1 MFKRNLLLTLSLIVA
16 QPTYS
21 STDKKVAELCLKAS
35 DFKGCVEIMSAQKD
49 LNKFKV
55 SKDSKI
61 NRKCDDGKK
70 NYSTTLIHKSFGRK
84 PIKEKVFFS
93 CLTQAEYAKKKY
105 ELQNNPFPWSEIDTT
120 NKNNPQIKTV
130 LNDQK

>member
-70 NYSTTLIHKSFGRK
+70 IIQQHWFTNLLEGNQ
-84 PIKEKVFFS
+84 
-93 CLTQAEYAKKKY
+93 LKKKY
-105 ELQNNPFPWSEIDTT
+105 FFHA
-120 NKNNPQIKTV
+120 
-130 LNDQK
+130 